1 MLPDK
6 LNTRLTDIYEKA
18 NRRTG
23 GVLGIIRQ
31 TAESFTRERGAE
43 AAASIAYYTVFSI
56 IPLLLLL
63 TSLLGFLLKNSSAL
77 EQVLNLVESIFPYA
91 RQPVENL
98 LTTVVANRTSS
109 GLVGLIALAFGAAGV
124 FLSLIRNINR
134 AWAGAR
140 PRNLVMGYL
149 LSLGAIGLIA
159 LLLIGWVI
167 ISTLANLLIQ
177 QNLLGLQDIAFFQS
191 TTWVLVSYLVWVFVF
206 FLFLFLYRWV
216 PNLHVKWSEAFWGAL
231 AVTLG
236 LLIVSKVFSW
246 FLSSGLASYETL
258 YGALG
263 TALALLTWVYICSI
277 IILVGAHLSAAVA
290 GFKRPGDFIANE
302 TS

>member
-1 MLPDK
+1 MLPDN
-6 LNTRLTDIYEKA
+6 LSNRLTDFYEKA

-31 TAESFTRERGAE
+31 TAESFTKERGAE

-98 LTTVVANRTSS
+98 LTTVVANRTST

-124 FLSLIRNINR
+124 FLSLTRNINR

-167 ISTLANLLIQ
+167 ISTLATLLIQ
-177 QNLLGLQDIAFFQS
+177 LNLLGLQDIAFFQS

-290 GFKRPGDFIANE
+290 GFKRPGDFIAKE

>member
-1 MLPDK
+1 MRKP
-6 LNTRLTDIYEKA
+6 
-18 NRRTG
+18 TG
-23 GVLGIIRQ
+23 VQ
-31 TAESFTRERGAE
+31 AASWASSAETAQSFTQERGAE
-43 AAASIAYYTVFSI
+43 AAAAIAYYTVFSI
-56 IPLLLLL
+56 VPLLLLL
-63 TSLLGFLLKNSSAL
+63 TSVLGFVLKDSSAL
-77 EQVLNLVESIFPYA
+77 DYVLNLVDSIFPYA

-98 LTTVVANRTSS
+98 LTTMVANRTSTGLI
-109 GLVGLIALAFGAAGV
+109 GLVALAFGAAGV
-124 FLSLIRNINR
+124 FLSLTRNINR

-140 PRNLVMGYL
+140 PRNLVLTYL
-149 LSLGAIGLIA
+149 LSLGTIGVIA

-167 ISTLANLLIQ
+167 VTTLANLFFQ

-206 FLFLFLYRWV
+206 VLFLFLYRWV
-216 PNLHVKWSEAFWGAL
+216 PNIHVKWSEAFWGAL

-236 LLIVSKVFSW
+236 VLIVSKVFSW
-246 FLSSGLASYETL
+246 FLSSDFSTYETI

-290 GFKRPGDFIANE
+290 RFKRPGDFITQE

>member
-6 LNTRLTDIYEKA
+6 LNTRLTEIYEKA

-23 GVLGIIRQ
+23 GVLGVVRE

-98 LTTVVANRTSS
+98 LTSVVANRTST
-109 GLVGLIALAFGAAGV
+109 GLIGLIALAFGATGV
-124 FLSLIRNINR
+124 FLSLVRNINR

-140 PRNLVMGYL
+140 PRNLVVGYL
-149 LSLGAIGLIA
+149 LSLGTIGLIA

-177 QNLLGLQDIAFFQS
+177 LNLLGLQDIAFFQS
-191 TTWVLVSYLVWVFVF
+191 TTWTLVSYLVWVFVF
-206 FLFLFLYRWV
+206 ILFLFLYRWV
-216 PNLHVKWSEAFWGAL
+216 PNLRVKWSEAFWGAL
-231 AVTLG
+231 GVTLG

-246 FLSSGLASYETL
+246 FLSSGLATYDTL

-263 TALALLTWVYICSI
+263 TALALLTWVYISSI

-290 GFKRPGDFIANE
+290 RFKRPGDFLAKE

>member
-6 LNTRLTDIYEKA
+6 LSTRLTEIYEKA

-31 TAESFTRERGAE
+31 TVESFIKERGDE

-63 TSLLGFLLKNSSAL
+63 TSLLGFVLKNSAAL
-77 EQVLNLVESIFPYA
+77 DQVLNLVSGIFPYA

-98 LTTVVANRTSS
+98 LTTMVENRTSTGLI
-109 GLVGLIALAFGAAGV
+109 GLVALVFGASGV
-124 FLSLIRNINR
+124 FLGLTRNINR

-140 PRNLVMGYL
+140 PRNLVLSYL
-149 LSLGAIGLIA
+149 LSLGTIGVIA

-167 ISTLANLLIQ
+167 ITTLANLLIQ
-177 QNLLGLQDIAFFQS
+177 LNLLGLQDIAFLQS

-206 FLFLFLYRWV
+206 ILFLFLYRWV
-216 PNLHVKWSEAFWGAL
+216 PNIRVKWSEAFWGAL

-246 FLSSGLASYETL
+246 FLSSGFSTYETL

-263 TALALLTWVYICSI
+263 TALAILTWVYISSI

-290 GFKRPGDFIANE
+290 RFKRPEDFITNE